1 MSRVKQALKNLR
13 VAYEARD
20 AALDRAAAATY
31 AQFAAIVTQ
40 YQNEYKEALRQ
51 SGEASDAMDD

>member
-1 MSRVKQALKNLR
+1 MNRAQQAFENLR

-20 AALDRAAAATY
+20 AALERAAAATY
-31 AQFAAIVTQ
+31 AEFAAIVTQ

-51 SGEASDAMDD
+51 NGEASDAMDD

>member
-20 AALDRAAAATY
+20 AALERAAAATY
-31 AQFAAIVTQ
+31 AEFASIVAKREKA
-40 YQNEYKEALRQ
+40 YNDALRQ
-51 SGEASDAMDD
+51 SGEAGDAMDD

>member
-1 MSRVKQALKNLR
+1 VNRAQQAFENLR

-20 AALDRAAAATY
+20 VALDRAAAATY
-31 AQFAAIVTQ
+31 AQFTAIVTQ

>member
-1 MSRVKQALKNLR
+1 VSRLKQALKNLR

-20 AALDRAAAATY
+20 AALERVAAATY
-31 AQFAAIVTQ
+31 AEFAAIVTQ

-51 SGEASDAMDD
+51 SGEAGDAMDD

>member
-20 AALDRAAAATY
+20 VALDRAAAATY
-31 AQFAAIVTQ
+31 AEFAAIVTR
-40 YQNEYKEALRQ
+40 YQKEYKEALRQ
-51 SGEASDAMDD
+51 SGEAGDAMDD

>member
-1 MSRVKQALKNLR
+1 MSRLKQALKNLR

-20 AALDRAAAATY
+20 VALDRAAAATY
-31 AQFAAIVTQ
+31 AQFTAIVTQ

-51 SGEASDAMDD
+51 SGEAGDAVDD

>member
-1 MSRVKQALKNLR
+1 MNRAQQAFENLR

-20 AALDRAAAATY
+20 AALECAAAATY
-31 AQFAAIVTQ
+31 AEFAAIVTQ

-51 SGEASDAMDD
+51 IGEASDAMDD